1 MLPGI
6 LLFFSVSLSFCL
18 KNTLSNVNY
27 VLGCGQREK
36 RRIVPCSCRN
46 SAERQ
51 KKKKKPMKEYVL
63 CVQYLSFWSGRVSV
77 KTQFRD
83 TSSKTNYAAT
93 VPISLFCS
101 GTRTTLIRSPF
112 SFPRFETYCANCPDQ
127 LPLLNWLPRRCIHSS
142 WRPGGSRCAL
152 SLSCCLRANSK

>member
-1 MLPGI
+1 MFSDVARNRKKGLLPACVET
-6 LLFFSVSLSFCL
+6 LLRG
-18 KNTLSNVNY
+18 K
-27 VLGCGQREK
+27 E
-36 RRIVPCSCRN
+36 
-46 SAERQ
+46 
-51 KKKKKPMKEYVL
+51 KKKKQPMKEYVL

-112 SFPRFETYCANCPDQ
+112 SFPRFETYYANCPDQ
-127 LPLLNWLPRRCIHSS
+127 LPLLNWLPHCCIYSS
-142 WRPGGSRCAL
+142 CRPGRKPLRLEFELL
-152 SLSCCLRANSK
+152 SARK

>member
-1 MLPGI
+1 MARERKEG
-6 LLFFSVSLSFCL
+6 LFPARVE
-18 KNTLSNVNY
+18 T
-27 VLGCGQREK
+27 VLRGK
-36 RRIVPCSCRN
+36 
-46 SAERQ
+46 

-112 SFPRFETYCANCPDQ
+112 YFPRFETYCANCPDQ

-142 WRPGGSRCAL
+142 WRPGGSRCVL
-152 SLSCCLRANSK
+152 SLSCCLRTNSK

>member
-1 MLPGI
+1 MARERKEG
-6 LLFFSVSLSFCL
+6 LFPARVE
-18 KNTLSNVNY
+18 T
-27 VLGCGQREK
+27 VLRGK
-36 RRIVPCSCRN
+36 
-46 SAERQ
+46 